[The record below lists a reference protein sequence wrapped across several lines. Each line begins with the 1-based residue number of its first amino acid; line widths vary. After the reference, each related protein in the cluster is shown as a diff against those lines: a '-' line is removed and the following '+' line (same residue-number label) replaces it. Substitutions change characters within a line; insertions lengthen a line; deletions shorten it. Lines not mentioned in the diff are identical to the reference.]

1 MSSHYVFS
9 LKTEDLY
16 RKRDQRSRLFLGKLR
31 STSSSEYVLYDNGMV
46 RSTADR
52 DHDNND
58 DEDEVDDRDAK
69 EDSKDEVSLFR
80 KELAVIYFN
89 TKKRPAPLGT
99 RGSEICIPTVR
110 NIYDTTQ
117 SDIGNVITVDKKA
130 DAKSPIGISSNSG
143 QSLQIPFQTIRQD
156 GKQNQLHA
164 KKCFIMHERTS
175 R

>member
-52 DHDNND
+52 DNDNNGLMD

-69 EDSKDEVSLFR
+69 ED
-80 KELAVIYFN
+80 
-89 TKKRPAPLGT
+89 
-99 RGSEICIPTVR
+99 
-110 NIYDTTQ
+110 
-117 SDIGNVITVDKKA
+117 
-130 DAKSPIGISSNSG
+130 
-143 QSLQIPFQTIRQD
+143 
-156 GKQNQLHA
+156 
-164 KKCFIMHERTS
+164 
-175 R
+175 